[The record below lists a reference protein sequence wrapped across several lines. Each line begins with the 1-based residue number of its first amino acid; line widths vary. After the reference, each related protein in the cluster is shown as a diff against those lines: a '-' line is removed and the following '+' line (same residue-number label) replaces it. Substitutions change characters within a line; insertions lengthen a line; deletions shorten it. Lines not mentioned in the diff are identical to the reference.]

1 MGSELAA
8 TDHVLNAPTRF
19 RRLLRLAFG
28 PWPIRPAV
36 LAVFIFGA
44 ASFNRTLSA
53 INSIE
58 STSFEFI
65 WFQQFPET
73 VALTLVGIAPLLII
87 QFLRSSM
94 LNKPLSLLWYL
105 GSIGVSSLVASAGIL
120 YAVSEEQSSIVS
132 PGYIVTF
139 GFRLF
144 VIQLL
149 LFAVFGYGELRLKRQ
164 VAQANAAMEQVLT
177 QEELMIKTDEASRR
191 SVADFLHDRVQSM
204 LVTTTMQLRS
214 ISDRVDPQSKA
225 ELLSVAEHLDELRA
239 TEVREVNTR
248 LSPNIGT
255 VGLQASLEQLLM
267 SLGPTLAFSV
277 EISEGLRRWS
287 MPGSGGDIGPLA
299 VFRVVEQAASNAV
312 IHGRAT
318 QVDVVVDREG
328 SDVLVKVIDNGR
340 GLLET
345 AVKPGSG
352 TAVID
357 SWMRIMRGSASVD
370 SPSTGGA
377 VTTVRFPVSAP
388 SPVDDV
394 N

>member
-1 MGSELAA
+1 
-8 TDHVLNAPTRF
+8 
-19 RRLLRLAFG
+19 
-28 PWPIRPAV
+28 
-36 LAVFIFGA
+36 
-44 ASFNRTLSA
+44 
-53 INSIE
+53 
-58 STSFEFI
+58 
-65 WFQQFPET
+65 
-73 VALTLVGIAPLLII
+73 
-87 QFLRSSM
+87 
-94 LNKPLSLLWYL
+94 
-105 GSIGVSSLVASAGIL
+105 
-120 YAVSEEQSSIVS
+120 VSEEQSSIVS

>member
-87 QFLRSSM
+87 QFLRSSI

>member
-164 VAQANAAMEQVLT
+164 VGRANAAVEQVLS
-177 QEELMIKTDEASRR
+177 QDELMIKTDEVSRR
-191 SVADFLHDRVQSM
+191 SVADFLHDRVQSI

-214 ISDRVDPQSKA
+214 ISERVDPQSKS
-225 ELLSVAEHLDELRA
+225 ELLSVAEHLDELRS
-239 TEVREVNTR
+239 TEVREVNRR
-248 LSPNIGT
+248 LSPNIAT
-255 VGLQASLEQLLM
+255 VGLQASLEQLLN
-267 SLGPTLAFSV
+267 SLGPTGHSSV
-277 EISEGLRRWS
+277 QIGEELREWS

-299 VFRVVEQAASNAV
+299 AFRIVEQAASNAV
-312 IHGRAT
+312 IHGHASRINVT
-318 QVDVVVDREG
+318 VEGEGNDVVLHV
-328 SDVLVKVIDNGR
+328 SDNGS
-340 GLLET
+340 GLPRSG
-345 AVKPGSG
+345 VNPGSG
-352 TAVID
+352 TAIID
-357 SWMRIMRGSASVD
+357 LWMRIMRGSTSMD
-370 SPSTGGA
+370 SPSSGGVLLTA
-377 VTTVRFPVSAP
+377 RFPVSP
-388 SPVDDV
+388 PEITPGQP
-394 N
+394 

>member
-1 MGSELAA
+1 MGSEKASA
-8 TDHVLNAPTRF
+8 DHVLGAPTRF
-19 RRLLRLAFG
+19 RRVLRLAFG
-28 PWPIRPAV
+28 PWPIRPTV
-36 LAVFIFGA
+36 LAVFLFGGA
-44 ASFNRTLSA
+44 GFNTTVSA
-53 INSIE
+53 MGSAG
-58 STSFEFI
+58 STSLEVV
-65 WFQQFPET
+65 WLRQFPET
-73 VALTLVGIAPLLII
+73 VALTLVGIAPVLII
-87 QFLRSSM
+87 QLVRSSI
-94 LNKPLSLLWYL
+94 LKKSLSLPWYL

-120 YAVSEEQSSIVS
+120 TLVSEEQSSSVS
-132 PGYIVTF
+132 PVYVVAF
-139 GFRLF
+139 GFRLS
-144 VIQLL
+144 VVQLV
-149 LFAVFGYGELRLKRQ
+149 LFAVFGYAELRLKRQ
-164 VAQANAAMEQVLT
+164 IERANAAMDQVLT
-177 QEELMIKTDEASRR
+177 QEELMIRTDEASRR

-204 LVTTTMQLRS
+204 LVTTTMQLKS
-214 ISDRVDPQSKA
+214 ISDRADPQSKA

-255 VGLQASLEQLLM
+255 VGLQASLEQLLT
-267 SLGPTLAFSV
+267 SLAPTLDFSV
-277 EISEGLRRWS
+277 EISEALREWS

-318 QVDVVVDREG
+318 RVEVVVDQEG

-340 GLLET
+340 GLIEA

-357 SWMRIMRGSASVD
+357 SWMRVMRGSASVD
-370 SPSTGGA
+370 SASTGGA

-388 SPVDDV
+388 SPVDGV